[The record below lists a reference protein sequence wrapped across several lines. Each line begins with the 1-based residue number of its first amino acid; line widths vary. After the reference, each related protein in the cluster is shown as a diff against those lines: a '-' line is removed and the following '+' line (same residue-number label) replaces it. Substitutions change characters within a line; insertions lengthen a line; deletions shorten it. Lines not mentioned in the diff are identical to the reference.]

1 MINRCGDQVFAVVN
15 SLCSFPSISNGTPGS
30 SNHNNGLRDD
40 PHDQQAV
47 GVEVTYDEQGNGQD
61 ELLWI

>member
-1 MINRCGDQVFAVVN
+1 M
-15 SLCSFPSISNGTPGS
+15 SISNGTPGS
-30 SNHNNGLRDD
+30 SQHTGGYREGDD
-40 PHDQQAV
+40 LQEQHAV